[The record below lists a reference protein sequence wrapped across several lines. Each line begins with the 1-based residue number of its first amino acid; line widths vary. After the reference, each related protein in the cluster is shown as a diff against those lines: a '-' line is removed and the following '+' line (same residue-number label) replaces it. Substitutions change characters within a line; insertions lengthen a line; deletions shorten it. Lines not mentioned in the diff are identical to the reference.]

1 MNVRPKLTRSVKSQ
15 LSWCYYFILHFA
27 ISEKME
33 NAESRPSMESPCG
46 DMLKEWKKPL
56 ELFQEKDI
64 VRICAPMVRYSKLVL
79 RF

>member
-1 MNVRPKLTRSVKSQ
+1 MVCGGNGGQNFFQKHTGGDLWRLK
-15 LSWCYYFILHFA
+15 ILECTMA
-27 ISEKME
+27 
-33 NAESRPSMESPCG
+33 CG

-79 RF
+79 RL